1 MKRCTTLDEIVEYIQ
16 QKHRNVNA
24 RQKGV
29 HGFKMFRKPS
39 GQRILFEEIHGWRI
53 FKHNVYD
60 ESTLV
65 ISTLAVGLQFRGK
78 QEIRASSTLF
88 LHDLMVV
95 NVYDQRA
102 EFFSAS
108 SIDFA
113 YVEADYAVEQ
123 QLLTEWVNN
132 DPGIL
137 RAQWLTPNEDYQRI
151 LDGLSAGKD
160 VVLSDDKPRFI
171 NMGVRNDRG

>member
-16 QKHRNVNA
+16 RKHRNVNA

-29 HGFKMFRKPS
+29 HAFKMLRKPS

-53 FKHNVYD
+53 FKYKVYD
-60 ESTLV
+60 DTTLV
-65 ISTLAVGLQFRGK
+65 INTLAVGLQFRGS
-78 QEIRASSTLF
+78 QEVRASSTLF
-88 LHDLMVV
+88 LHDLVVV

-123 QLLTEWVNN
+123 QLLTEWVNE
-132 DPGIL
+132 DPGVQ
-137 RAQWLTPNEDYQRI
+137 RAQWLTPNKDYDRI
-151 LDGLSAGKD
+151 LDEISSGGKNA
-160 VVLSDDKPRFI
+160 VLSDDKPRFI
-171 NMGVRNDRG
+171 NMGVTQ